1 MGDVMRILTF
11 KQVAFIGVAT
21 FALIGPG
28 SAQPRDDYPSQTL
41 KLIVPFAA
49 GGLPDTV
56 ARIVATSLQTRL
68 KQTVAV
74 ENRPGSGGGAA
85 AVAIAS
91 APPDGYQLIVTDNS
105 FLSTNPYLY
114 RQLPYSLKE
123 FITVAQVANAP
134 LFLALHPKVPAKTM
148 KEFIDYARS
157 NPGKIDYGSS
167 GVGTMHHLSMEA
179 IKAHF
184 KLDMAHV
191 PFRGTGQSVPACL
204 AAMSAEGG
212 RGQRTSG
219 RDTTSTSGG
228 KQPCATATRAAY
240 RAFQP
245 V

>member
-1 MGDVMRILTF
+1 MTGWAQAERPSKQCITTDDLMRVLAF

-21 FALIGPG
+21 FALSGPG

-68 KQTVAV
+68 KQTVVV
-74 ENRPGSGGGAA
+74 ENRLGSGGGTA
-85 AVAIAS
+85 AVAS

-114 RQLPYSLKE
+114 KQLPYSPKD
-123 FITVAQVANAP
+123 FVTVAQVANAP

-148 KEFIDYARS
+148 KEFIDYAKS

-184 KLDMAHV
+184 KLDMAHI
-191 PFRGTGQSVPACL
+191 PFRGTGQSVPAL
-204 AAMSAEGG
+204 LGGHVGALFSAYPSLGG
-212 RGQRTSG
+212 GL
-219 RDTTSTSGG
+219 
-228 KQPCATATRAAY
+228 RAS
-240 RAFQP
+240 R
-245 V
+245 